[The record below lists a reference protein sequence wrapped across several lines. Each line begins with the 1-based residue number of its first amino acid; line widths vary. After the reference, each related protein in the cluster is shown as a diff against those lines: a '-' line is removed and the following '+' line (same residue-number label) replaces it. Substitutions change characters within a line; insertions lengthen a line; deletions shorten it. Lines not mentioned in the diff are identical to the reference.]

1 MMDFPDASR
10 ARRAGF
16 WSTLR
21 LGARMMMRDARAG
34 ELRLLVLALVVAV
47 AAVTSVG
54 FLADRV
60 GRALERDAGQ
70 MLGADLVLDADE
82 PVPDAFLR
90 QARQRRLEV
99 SRTWQFR
106 PWSARATAPSWPRS
120 RPSSPVT
127 RCAARCAWPRPFAP
141 DAPARGIPS
150 KARSGST
157 ASCCRC

>member
-1 MMDFPDASR
+1 MSR
-10 ARRAGF
+10 AGRPGF

-82 PVPDAFLR
+82 PVPPAFLEE
-90 QARQRRLEV
+90 ARGRGLAV
-99 SRTWQFR
+99 SSTWQF
-106 PWSARATAPSWPRS
+106 PSM
-120 RPSSPVT
+120 VGAGDGAQL
-127 RCAARCAWPRPFAP
+127 AALKAVEPGYPLRGALRVADAPFAP
-141 DAPARGIPS
+141 DATTREIPP
-150 KARSGST
+150 KARCGST
-157 ASCCRC
+157 RSCWPCWT